1 MKNLSL
7 AVSDFE
13 KFVFTRGDQVVTTSN
28 FVAEAFGKPHKNVLR
43 DIDDILTQVVD
54 FFGKLN
60 FEPTETKRVNNL
72 GFEVSGR
79 SYNLT
84 KDGFMLLVMGFNGK
98 AAMQIKCA
106 FLEAFNAMSAKLS
119 ERAVADD
126 LTVLKLTAEKISA
139 EAGKLKAE
147 AEAAHLKYEL
157 AKLKQSLPK
166 SEAAMPSEDLL
177 QAPQAPVS
185 PQKAF
190 ILEQPE
196 GSVFAMD
203 VSGCSVRFIRLDGLT
218 WICLKDLCNACGM
231 AWGAQLRSLGI
242 GFGHR
247 ISLHRGSHAIFVS
260 QDEAFDYLN
269 QRNTNRVRHPEKL
282 SDTRT
287 FVKNL
292 I

>member
-13 KFVFTRGDQVVTTSN
+13 KFVFARGDQVVTTSN
-28 FVAEAFGKPHKNVLR
+28 FVAEAFGKRHADVLR

-54 FFGKLN
+54 FFGKRN
-60 FEPTETKRVNNL
+60 FALTETKRVNNL

-106 FLEAFNAMSAKLS
+106 FLEAFNRMAAKLS

-157 AKLKQSLPK
+157 AKLKQSLPQ
-166 SEAAMPSEDLL
+166 SEVVMPSEDLPSAA
-177 QAPQAPVS
+177 QVKMS

-190 ILEQPE
+190 VLEQPE
-196 GSVFAMD
+196 GSVFTMD
-203 VSGCSVRFIRLDGLT
+203 ISDYPVRFVRLDGLV

-231 AWGAQLRSLGI
+231 RWEAQRYSLDI
-242 GFGHR
+242 GRR
-247 ISLHRGSHAIFVS
+247 ISLYRSRNAIFATS
-260 QDEAFDYLN
+260 DEAFDYLN
-269 QRNTNRVRHPEKL
+269 RRNPNRVRHPEKL
-282 SDTRT
+282 SGTRT

>member
-1 MKNLSL
+1 
-7 AVSDFE
+7 
-13 KFVFTRGDQVVTTSN
+13 
-28 FVAEAFGKPHKNVLR
+28 
-43 DIDDILTQVVD
+43 
-54 FFGKLN
+54 
-60 FEPTETKRVNNL
+60 
-72 GFEVSGR
+72 
-79 SYNLT
+79 
-84 KDGFMLLVMGFNGK
+84 MLLVMGFNGK

-106 FLEAFNAMSAKLS
+106 FLEAFNHMAAKLS

-147 AEAAHLKYEL
+147 AEASHLKYEL

-196 GSVFAMD
+196 GSVFALD
-203 VSGCSVRFIRLDGLT
+203 VSGCSVRCIRLDGLT

>member
-106 FLEAFNAMSAKLS
+106 FLEAFNRMAAKLS

-126 LTVLKLTAEKISA
+126 LTVLKLTAEKTS
-139 EAGKLKAE
+139 AE

-157 AKLKQSLPK
+157 AKLKQSLPQP
-166 SEAAMPSEDLL
+166 EVVMPSEDLL

-203 VSGCSVRFIRLDGLT
+203 VSGCSVRFVRLDGVT

-231 AWGAQLRSLGI
+231 KWEAQLRSLNAGY
-242 GFGHR
+242 GR
-247 ISLHRGSHAIFVS
+247 RVALYRGRNAIFVS
-260 QDEAFDYLN
+260 SDEAVGYLSR
-269 QRNTNRVRHPEKL
+269 RNPNRVRHPEKL
-282 SDTRT
+282 SYTRS
-287 FVKNL
+287 FVSGL

>member
-28 FVAEAFGKPHKNVLR
+28 FVAEAFGKRHADVLR

-54 FFGKLN
+54 FFGKRN
-60 FEPTETKRVNNL
+60 FALTETKRVNNL

-126 LTVLKLTAEKISA
+126 LTVLKLTAEKVS
-139 EAGKLKAE
+139 AE

-166 SEAAMPSEDLL
+166 SEVAMPSEDLL

-185 PQKAF
+185 TQKAF

>member
-1 MKNLSL
+1 MQNLSL

-54 FFGKLN
+54 FRIKLN
-60 FEPTETKRVNNL
+60 FEPKAVSVKV
-72 GFEVSGR
+72 GFGYREDR

-106 FLEAFNAMSAKLS
+106 FLEAFNHMAAKLS

-126 LTVLKLTAEKISA
+126 LTVLKLTAEKTSA

-157 AKLKQSLPK
+157 AKLKRSMPK
-166 SEAAMPSEDLL
+166 QKAAMPSEDLL

-190 ILEQPE
+190 IFEQPE

-203 VSGCSVRFIRLDGLT
+203 VSGCSVRFIRLDGVT
-218 WICLKDLCNACGM
+218 WICSKDLCNACGM
-231 AWGAQLRSLGI
+231 KWGSQLRSLGI

-247 ISLHRGSHAIFVS
+247 ISLHRGKNAIFVS
-260 QDEAFDYLN
+260 SDEAFDYLN

>member
-28 FVAEAFGKPHKNVLR
+28 FVAEAFGKLHKNVLR
-43 DIDDILTQVVD
+43 DIDVILTQVPD
-54 FFGKLN
+54 FFGKHS

-106 FLEAFNAMSAKLS
+106 FLEAFNRMAAKLS